1 MYSGIT
7 QQCCYDNEGS
17 LKPGIGQP
25 NIGTPL
31 YEDMNGLVTHLKET
45 VLLKI
50 YCCIEGNPDPSN
62 GTFCSTYNN
71 YLQANVV
78 ENYVQPIPGEN
89 KDQIICVR
97 AVVSAHIQAKF
108 PVIIMFELLQ
118 AFSMVILTL

>member
-1 MYSGIT
+1 MYSGVT

-71 YLQANVV
+71 HLQANVV

-89 KDQIICVR
+89 MYQIICVCGC
-97 AVVSAHIQAKF
+97 VSSYSVTISISLFK
-108 PVIIMFELLQ
+108 LLQ
-118 AFSMVILTL
+118 PCSMVILTL